1 MKYSRKYKGVDGR
14 VSVVEADVRTQEP
27 RQSVIENLAYFE
39 QISAADIFRMEGF
52 LWGMDGNTFPN
63 TDTLLLDNNT
73 RRRIVREFGLKKE
86 DPNNPKSRWIGDK
99 KAVFARLCEKYVSA
113 NKYKSYNDILY
124 AMRYGNPH
132 NGNVIVTKGGGSD
145 G

>member
-1 MKYSRKYKGVDGR
+1 MKYYRKYKGVDGR

-27 RQSVIENLAYFE
+27 RQSVIKNLAYFE

-52 LWGMDGNTFPN
+52 LWELDGNTFPN
-63 TDTLLLDNNT
+63 AELLTLDNNE

-86 DPNNPKSRWIGDK
+86 DSNNPKSRWIGDK
-99 KAVFARLCEKYVSA
+99 KAVFARLCEKYTSA
-113 NKYKSYNDILY
+113 STYKNYSDILY

-132 NGNVIVTKGGGSD
+132 NGDVIVTKGGGD
-145 G
+145 HG